1 MDLNRRREQILKH
14 IVEEYVVSAQPV
26 GSETVARRATPP
38 VSSATVRNE
47 MAVLEGVGYITQPHT
62 SAGRVPTDFGYRYYV
77 ERLMPGLEPS
87 SGDER
92 RIRHQFFQI
101 ESEVGQWA
109 HLASSVLADH
119 VQSAAVV
126 TLPASPQAR
135 ARRVELVQLQERAI
149 LVVLILQSGVVRQH
163 VERVSEA
170 LGELDLDSLHQR
182 LNSVVDGRT
191 GHQCLALGDR
201 LEGSDRHFVELVA
214 RMLLQSDQQTFEQIY
229 YDGLSHMLGQ
239 PEFAASERVRPVVE
253 LLEHSQTLGA
263 FLVDATSGDDVRII
277 IGSEHRLE
285 SLRVTATVLARYGR
299 GDGVRGVLG
308 IVGPTRL
315 QYWRAVPM
323 VRLMANVMNV
333 LVERAYQS

>member
-1 MDLNRRREQILKH
+1 
-14 IVEEYVVSAQPV
+14 
-26 GSETVARRATPP
+26 
-38 VSSATVRNE
+38 
-47 MAVLEGVGYITQPHT
+47 
-62 SAGRVPTDFGYRYYV
+62 
-77 ERLMPGLEPS
+77 
-87 SGDER
+87 
-92 RIRHQFFQI
+92 
-101 ESEVGQWA
+101 
-109 HLASSVLADH
+109 

-135 ARRVELVQLQERAI
+135 ARRVELVLLQERAVLI
-149 LVVLILQSGVVRQH
+149 VLILQSGVVRQH

-170 LGELDLDSLHQR
+170 LGELDLETLHRR
-182 LNSVVDGRT
+182 LNLLVDGKTARE
-191 GHQCLALGDR
+191 CRRLAEG
-201 LEGSDRHFVELVA
+201 LEGCERHFAELVA
-214 RMLLQSDQQTFEQIY
+214 RMLQQADQQTFEQIY

-263 FLVDATSGDDVRII
+263 FLADATSTEDVRVI

-333 LVERAYQS
+333 LVERSYQS